1 MFLARLSLT
10 MISLANF
17 LPQAAG
23 AQDRP
28 ADAKTEATG
37 ATEPRNR
44 NTDIIVT
51 AVARSRDRLDS
62 AISTSS
68 LPETEILK
76 IAPRSTAEIFRNI
89 PGIRSESS
97 GGDGNA
103 NISIRGLPIATG
115 GAKFLQL
122 QEDGLPILEFGDI
135 TFGNADI
142 FLRAD
147 LTLASV
153 DAIRGGS
160 ASTFSSNS
168 PGGVINLISKTG
180 EVPGGTIQASTGLD
194 YNEHRLDITYGGK
207 VADGLRFQ
215 IGGFYHQGEGP
226 RHLGY
231 DGTKGGQIKLNVTKE
246 FANGYV
252 RLYGK
257 LLNDRSAA
265 YLPNPVRVTGTAAN
279 PQYEDVPGF
288 SIAHDALLS
297 RYFTSNVT
305 LDGNNNRVV
314 DDLRDGQHP
323 VVKAIG
329 FESQTDL
336 SGWTVTERFRYAYIS
351 GRFISN
357 FPAAIASAATTATD
371 LGGAGATL
379 RYATGPNGG
388 QAITDLAGLNGNG
401 LLARMVVFDVKLNSL
416 NNATNDLRVS
426 RVFRVGQGDLTTTAG
441 FYASRQTVDTDWL
454 WTSPLMDVRG
464 DGRAA
469 LVDVFDGAGQAMTQD
484 GYYGYGATWFADH
497 GYGKPDAAGCCRRS
511 YRVDYGVNAPFGSLN
526 YKIGRVALG
535 ASIRYDFGRA
545 RGAIFGADL
554 GGNRNGT
561 AIVDMNRDNR
571 FADAERRVAV
581 IPLTSPAPVD
591 YSWHYLSYSTGINFR
606 VSEPFAVFVRY
617 SRGARANADRL
628 LFGPAV
634 SVTDGSLVNHD
645 AGVDYVRQA
654 EAGLK
659 YRRNGMKANLTGFWA
674 GTEEQNFEATRQ
686 TFIDRKY
693 RAFGLE
699 FDGSYGTGPF
709 DLTVGATYTDAKITQ
724 DALSPQSVGRTPR
737 RQAAL
742 MFQATP
748 EVTVDRFS
756 IGANVVGT
764 TSSYAQDVGDLKLP
778 GFTQVN
784 GFAQWRWTDRLLLSL
799 NANNLFD
806 VRGFTESEDGSIPA
820 NGIVRARSING
831 RTTSL
836 SLRVAL

>member
-17 LPQAAG
+17 LPQAAS
-23 AQDRP
+23 AQEEP
-28 ADAKTEATG
+28 AKAGTVAADKTDAHRG
-37 ATEPRNR
+37 NS
-44 NTDIIVT
+44 DIIVT
-51 AVARSRDRLDS
+51 AVARGRDRLDS

-68 LPETEILK
+68 LHETEILK

-122 QEDGLPILEFGDI
+122 QEDGLPVLEFGDI

-147 LTLASV
+147 LNLASV
-153 DAIRGGS
+153 EAIRGGS

-168 PGGVINLISKTG
+168 PGGVVNLISRTG
-180 EVPGGTIQASTGLD
+180 EVTGGAIQATTGLD
-194 YNEHRLDITYGGK
+194 YNEHRVDFTYGGT
-207 VADGLRFQ
+207 VAEGTRFQ
-215 IGGFYHQGEGP
+215 VGGFYHQGEGP
-226 RHLGY
+226 RRVGY
-231 DGTKGGQIKLNVTKE
+231 DGTKGGQIKLNVTKT
-246 FANGYV
+246 FAGGYV

-257 LLNDRSAA
+257 LLDDRSAG
-265 YLPNPVRVTGTAAN
+265 YLPNPVRVTGSDAN
-279 PQYEDVPGF
+279 PHYEDVPGF

-297 RYFTSNVT
+297 RYITSNVT
-305 LDGNNNRVV
+305 LDGHNNPVV

-329 FESQTDL
+329 FETQADL
-336 SGWTVTERFRYAYIS
+336 SGWTLTERFRYADIS
-351 GRFISN
+351 GRYISN
-357 FPAAIASAATTATD
+357 FPSAVDGAAATATD
-371 LGGAGATL
+371 LGGTGATL
-379 RYATGPNGG
+379 RYATGPAAG
-388 QAITDLAGLNGNG
+388 QTITNASSLNGNG
-401 LLARMVVFDVKLNSL
+401 LLTRVVVFDTKLNSL
-416 NNATNDLRVS
+416 NNVTNDLRVS
-426 RVFRVGQGDLTTTAG
+426 RVDHIGKGDLTTTVG
-441 FYASRQTVDTDWL
+441 FYAARQTIDTDWL
-454 WTSPLMDVRG
+454 WTSTLMDVRG

-469 LVDVFDGAGQAMTQD
+469 LVDVFDGRGRAVTQN
-484 GYYGYGATWFADH
+484 GYYGFGAAWFGD
-497 GYGKPDAAGCCRRS
+497 CCRRS
-511 YRVDYGVNAPFGSLN
+511 YRVDYGINAPFGSLN
-526 YKIGRVALG
+526 YKIGRIALG
-535 ASIRYDFGRA
+535 ASLRYDYGSA
-545 RGAIFGADL
+545 RGSIFGADL
-554 GGNRNGT
+554 GGNRIGT
-561 AIVDMNRDNR
+561 TGFDFDRDGNLS
-571 FADAERRVAV
+571 AAERRVAV

-591 YSWHYLSYSTGINFR
+591 YTWDYLSYSAGINFR
-606 VSEPFAVFVRY
+606 VSEPFAVFARY

-628 LFGPAV
+628 LFGPQV
-634 SVTDGSLVNHD
+634 STVDGSLTNRD

-659 YRRNGMKANLTGFWA
+659 YRHDGLTANLTGFWA

-693 RAFGLE
+693 RAYGLE
-699 FDGSYGTGPF
+699 FDGGYGYGPF
-709 DLTVGATYTDAKITQ
+709 DLTVGATYTDAEVTE

-742 MFQATP
+742 IFQATP
-748 EVTVDRFS
+748 QVTVDRFS

-764 TSSYAQDVGDLKLP
+764 TSSYAQDVGDLRLP

-784 GFAQWRWTDRLLLSL
+784 GFAQWHCTDRLLLSL

-806 VRGFTESEDGSIPA
+806 VRGFTEAEDGTIPA

-836 SLRVAL
+836 SLRVGL

>member
-1 MFLARLSLT
+1 MLLARLSLT
-10 MISLANF
+10 MIAFANV
-17 LPQAAG
+17 LPQAAS
-23 AQDRP
+23 AQDMP
-28 ADAKTEATG
+28 AEAEQRAGDPARAPAK
-37 ATEPRNR
+37 

-51 AVARSRDRLDS
+51 AVARGRDRLDS

-68 LPETEILK
+68 LRETEILK

-122 QEDGLPILEFGDI
+122 QEDGLPVLEFGDI

-147 LTLASV
+147 LNLASV
-153 DAIRGGS
+153 EAIRGGS
-160 ASTFSSNS
+160 TSTFSSNS
-168 PGGVINLISKTG
+168 PGGVVNLISKTG
-180 EVPGGTIQASTGLD
+180 EVAGGAIQASTGLD
-194 YNEHRLDITYGGK
+194 YDEHRVDFTYGGK
-207 VADGLRFQ
+207 VAEGTRFQ
-215 IGGFYHQGEGP
+215 VGGFYHQGEGP
-226 RHLGY
+226 RHVGY
-231 DGTKGGQIKLNVTKE
+231 DGTKGGQIKVNVTRA
-246 FANGYV
+246 FTGGYV

-257 LLNDRSAA
+257 LLDDRSAA
-265 YLPNPVRVTGTAAN
+265 YLPNPVRVTGSDGH
-279 PQYEDVPGF
+279 PHYEDIPGF

-297 RYFTSNVT
+297 RYVTSNVT
-305 LDGNNNRVV
+305 LDGHNNPVV

-329 FESQTDL
+329 VETQVDL
-336 SGWTVTERFRYAYIS
+336 SGWMLTERFRYADIS

-357 FPAAIASAATTATD
+357 FPAAVDGAAATATATD
-371 LGGAGATL
+371 LGGRGATL
-379 RYATGPNGG
+379 RYATGPAAG
-388 QAITDLAGLNGNG
+388 QAIADPSAINGNG
-401 LLARMVVFDVKLNSL
+401 LLARIVVFDVKLNSL
-416 NNATNDLRVS
+416 NNVTNDLRIS
-426 RVFRVGQGDLTTTAG
+426 RVDRVGKGDLTTTAG

-454 WTSPLMDVRG
+454 WTSTLTDVRG

-469 LVDVFDGAGQAMTQD
+469 LVDVFDGRGRAVTQN
-484 GYYGYGATWFADH
+484 GYYGFGASWF
-497 GYGKPDAAGCCRRS
+497 GGCCRRS
-511 YRVDYGVNAPFGSLN
+511 YRVDYAVNAPFGSLN

-535 ASIRYDFGRA
+535 ASVRYDYGSA
-545 RGAIFGADL
+545 RGSIYGADL
-554 GGNRNGT
+554 GGNRIGT
-561 AIVDMNRDNR
+561 TVFDIDGDDRLSA
-571 FADAERRVAV
+571 AERRVAV
-581 IPLTSPAPVD
+581 IPLISPAPVD
-591 YSWHYLSYSTGINFR
+591 YTWHYLSYSAGINLR
-606 VSEPFAVFVRY
+606 VSEPFAVFARY

-628 LFGPAV
+628 LFGPQV
-634 SVTDGSLVNHD
+634 SPVDGSLTNRD
-645 AGVDYVRQA
+645 AAIDYVRQA

-659 YRRNGMKANLTGFWA
+659 YRHDGLTANLTGFWA

-693 RAFGLE
+693 RAYGLE
-699 FDGSYGTGPF
+699 LDGGYGYGPF
-709 DLTVGATYTDAKITQ
+709 DLTVGATYTDAKVTE

-742 MFQATP
+742 IFQATP
-748 EVTVDRFS
+748 QVTVDRFS
-756 IGANVVGT
+756 VGANVVGT
-764 TSSYAQDVGDLKLP
+764 TSSYAQDVGDLRLP

-799 NANNLFD
+799 NANNVFD
-806 VRGFTESEDGSIPA
+806 VRGFTEAEDGSIPA

-836 SLRVAL
+836 SLRVTL

>member
-1 MFLARLSLT
+1 VFIARLSLT

-17 LPQAAG
+17 VPQAAS

-28 ADAKTEATG
+28 AGAEAKADDAKDSRA
-37 ATEPRNR
+37 R

-68 LPETEILK
+68 LRDTEILK

-122 QEDGLPILEFGDI
+122 QEDGLPVLEFGDI

-147 LTLASV
+147 LNLAAV

-168 PGGVINLISKTG
+168 PGGVVNLISKTG
-180 EVPGGTIQASTGLD
+180 EVAGGAIQASTGLD
-194 YNEHRLDITYGGK
+194 YNEHRIDLTYGGK
-207 VADGLRFQ
+207 IAEGMRFQ
-215 IGGFYHQGEGP
+215 FGGFYHQGEGP
-226 RHLGY
+226 RRVGY
-231 DGTKGGQIKLNVTKE
+231 DGTKGGQIKFNVTKS
-246 FANGYV
+246 FTGGYV

-257 LLNDRSAA
+257 FLNDRSAA
-265 YLPNPVRVTGTAAN
+265 YLPNPVRVTGTGAN
-279 PQYEDVPGF
+279 PHYEDIPGF

-297 RYFTSNVT
+297 RCVTSNVT
-305 LDGNNNRVV
+305 LDGHNSPVV
-314 DDLRDGQHP
+314 DDLRDGLHP
-323 VVKAIG
+323 IVKAIG
-329 FESQTDL
+329 FETQADL
-336 SGWTVTERFRYAYIS
+336 SGWTLTERFRYADIS

-357 FPAAIASAATTATD
+357 FPASVASAAVTAAGI
-371 LGGAGATL
+371 GGAGATL

-388 QAITDLAGLNGNG
+388 RAIADAAGLNGNG
-401 LLARMVVFDVKLNSL
+401 LLARIVVFDVKLNSL
-416 NNATNDLRVS
+416 DTVTNDLRVS
-426 RVFRVGQGDLTTTAG
+426 RVDRIGKGDLTTTAG

-454 WTSPLMDVRG
+454 WSSTLMDVRG

-469 LVDVFDGAGQAMTQD
+469 LVDVLDGRGQAITQG
-484 GYYGYGATWFADH
+484 GYYGFGAAWF
-497 GYGKPDAAGCCRRS
+497 GGCCRRS
-511 YRVDYGVNAPFGSLN
+511 YRVDYAVNAPFGSLN

-535 ASIRYDFGRA
+535 ASVRYDYGTA
-545 RGAIFGADL
+545 RGSIFGADL
-554 GGNRNGT
+554 GGNRVGT
-561 AIVDMNRDNR
+561 TVFDIDGDGRIT
-571 FADAERRVAV
+571 DAERRVAV

-591 YSWHYLSYSTGINFR
+591 YGWHYLSYSAGINVR
-606 VSEPFAVFVRY
+606 ISEPFAVFTRY

-634 SVTDGSLVNHD
+634 STTDGSLVNRD

-654 EAGLK
+654 EAGMK
-659 YRRNGMKANLTGFWA
+659 YRRNGLTANLTGFWA

-693 RAFGLE
+693 RAYGLE
-699 FDGSYGTGPF
+699 FDGGYGYGPF
-709 DLTVGATYTDAKITQ
+709 DLTVGATYTDAKITE
-724 DALSPQSVGRTPR
+724 DALNPQSVGRTPR

-742 MFQATP
+742 IFQATP
-748 EVTVDRFS
+748 QVTVARFS

-764 TSSYAQDVGDLKLP
+764 TSSYAQDVGDLRLP

-806 VRGFTESEDGSIPA
+806 VRGFTESEDGAIPA

-836 SLRVAL
+836 TLRVGL